1 MPIGCG
7 LISNEATGFTEAPR
21 ECDRKAH
28 TFLCSFLVIDS
39 EMQLSVKIMDN
50 IKKVKADLIAEI
62 EKRVSDRILEQTNAD
77 LLIKLINYADSLD
90 EAINIAALGT
100 TYKRTGL
107 HFDKRLEKMSNT
119 IKYFKKNETLSFHT
133 DDNKPTHKLIIGDN
147 YEALQN
153 LLIQYRGKVNV
164 IYIDPPYGKDS
175 MGEFAATNYNNAIT
189 RDNLLSML
197 YPRLQLAKQLLS
209 DDGVIFCS
217 IDDKNQAYVKCLFDE
232 VMGEG
237 NFIACAP
244 RKTGAGDAATRS
256 SSELRKP
263 FDYLLIYKRGNDT
276 ELQKK
281 IVGEKEYKYCD
292 KLGNYKLDKFQASGS
307 DATRKARPNLYYPI
321 YVTKN
326 SLLSLK
332 KTEDCIKT
340 ILPQKINGEDG
351 RWMWKPEKFEKDKDD
366 YLFCDGTCIF
376 RKTYYDEEEDQNI
389 YQVEK
394 AWIDGGEFRNAKGTS
409 DLSEIISKN
418 IFKNPKPIA
427 LVEWCINLVPKKDNQ
442 IILDF
447 FGGSGTTGHAVLDL
461 NRSEKKEGNLLEDS
475 QEEGNRT
482 FILCQ
487 LNEKTETTPNGIAY
501 DVTSKRLKRIMTGEC
516 YDGSKDFKW
525 LEKNEPYGGNLDVY
539 EIGSVSNFE
548 WTEGKTPFDVIDET
562 LYGKEKFAT
571 VREKIEWVC
580 GNFDKTQKYLEK
592 LNEEE

>member
-77 LLIKLINYADSLD
+77 LLIKLINNADSLD

-133 DDNKPTHKLIIGDN
+133 DDDKPTHKLIIGDN

-217 IDDKNQAYVKCLFDE
+217 IDDRNQAYIKCLFDE
-232 VMGEG
+232 VFDER
-237 NFIACAP
+237 NFIADVIWHSKYTTSNDSNDISRQHEHVLVCAKNKLDFKMGLLE
-244 RKTGAGDAATRS
+244 RTDEMDAAYKNPDNDPKGKWKATPLHAKSGTENNLYEITFPNGKTWKAPKGRYPRYAKTRLLEIYNEGGLYFNKNGGIDKKTYL
-256 SSELRKP
+256 SEVKQGKTPGSVWRYDEVGSTHQSNEQLA
-263 FDYLLIYKRGNDT
+263 
-276 ELQKK
+276 E
-281 IVGEKEYKYCD
+281 IVG
-292 KLGNYKLDKFQASGS
+292 
-307 DATRKARPNLYYPI
+307 
-321 YVTKN
+321 
-326 SLLSLK
+326 
-332 KTEDCIKT
+332 
-340 ILPQKINGEDG
+340 
-351 RWMWKPEKFEKDKDD
+351 
-366 YLFCDGTCIF
+366 
-376 RKTYYDEEEDQNI
+376 
-389 YQVEK
+389 
-394 AWIDGGEFRNAKGTS
+394 KGAF
-409 DLSEIISKN
+409 D
-418 IFKNPKPIA
+418 NPKPLLLI
-427 LVEWCINLVPKKDNQ
+427 ERCIKLSNITSPHPT
-442 IILDF
+442 ILDF
-447 FGGSGTTGHAVLDL
+447 FAGSGTTGHAVLDL
-461 NRSEKKEGNLLEDS
+461 NKQDG
-475 QEEGNRT
+475 GNRT

-501 DVTSKRLKRIMTGEC
+501 DVTSKRIKRIMTGEC
-516 YDGSKDFKW
+516 YDGTKDFKW
-525 LEKNEPYGGNLDVY
+525 LEKNDPYGGNLDVY
-539 EIGSVSNFE
+539 EIGKVSNFE
-548 WTEGKTPFDVIDET
+548 WAEGKTPFDVIDET

>member
-1 MPIGCG
+1 MPIRCEP
-7 LISNEATGFTEAPR
+7 ISNEATGFTEAPR

-77 LLIKLINYADSLD
+77 LLIKLINNADSLD

-133 DDNKPTHKLIIGDN
+133 DDEKPTHKLIIGDN

-217 IDDKNQAYVKCLFDE
+217 IDIRNYAYVKFLFDE
-232 VMGEG
+232 IFDEHNSITTLNWKKKKQPSFLSNVASVMEYVIVYSKKVSLIKKLSIESINDSNKPIVNASNDISERIIRKGIQSKA
-237 NFIACAP
+237 NKAFIPKGKYQSRSMTIEYLDDIVIDDNNVVQNDFRCKAKF
-244 RKTGAGDAATRS
+244 RTGQDNIDTYCEKGLLFITS
-256 SSELRKP
+256 NLGLRR
-263 FDYLLIYKRGNDT
+263 D
-276 ELQKK
+276 
-281 IVGEKEYKYCD
+281 V
-292 KLGNYKLDKFQASGS
+292 
-307 DATRKARPNLYYPI
+307 
-321 YVTKN
+321 
-326 SLLSLK
+326 
-332 KTEDCIKT
+332 
-340 ILPQKINGEDG
+340 
-351 RWMWKPEKFEKDKDD
+351 
-366 YLFCDGTCIF
+366 
-376 RKTYYDEEEDQNI
+376 DEEEKNKAKAITDLLLDWGQN
-389 YQVEK
+389 Q
-394 AWIDGGEFRNAKGTS
+394 DGS
-409 DLSEIISKN
+409 DELKS
-418 IFKNPKPIA
+418 IFGINDDSTIFDNPKPVLLIS
-427 LVEWCINLVPKKDNQ
+427 NLIKCTMKEDSL
-442 IILDF
+442 ILDF
-447 FGGSGTTGHAVLDL
+447 FAGSGTTGHAVLDL
-461 NRSEKKEGNLLEDS
+461 NKQDG
-475 QEEGNRT
+475 GNRT

-487 LNEKTETTPNGIAY
+487 LNEKTETTPKGIAY

-516 YDGSKDFKW
+516 YDGTKDFKW
-525 LEKNEPYGGNLDVY
+525 LEKNEPYAGNLDVY
-539 EIGSVSNFE
+539 EIDSVSNFE